1 MRTRSRARIGV
12 ELGVDK
18 SRATMILTGSCGIKI
33 YVCNYNCKCK
43 CNCNTYPC
51 ISRNAN
57 LHADRLERQPTCMG
71 TRARASVYL
80 LDASTSRPSAK
91 RASASFF
98 SASPGGVGQR

>member
-33 YVCNYNCKCK
+33 YVCNYNCK